1 MEWYR
6 VCWPRLTAKCVEPVV
21 SISWASCFIVGMV
34 RKMDRTLQF
43 SGLFPVRLVI
53 SLHNW
58 LRLTFIVSFTNLTAF
73 ALYNHSCYNIEILI
87 KLLTFFYSTFTKFFL
102 NFLSRFY
109 VFNVFFTLIWTFFL
123 HLCLGMPLWYPKQM
137 SKSRISDNNTQF
149 DFRRIYWL
157 IYLLFRFCCWR
168 SATLNILLLST
179 VDIKLHTYIH
189 TQELR

>member
-1 MEWYR
+1 M
-6 VCWPRLTAKCVEPVV
+6 
-21 SISWASCFIVGMV
+21 
-34 RKMDRTLQF
+34 
-43 SGLFPVRLVI
+43 
-53 SLHNW
+53 
-58 LRLTFIVSFTNLTAF
+58 
-73 ALYNHSCYNIEILI
+73 
-87 KLLTFFYSTFTKFFL
+87 
-102 NFLSRFY
+102 
-109 VFNVFFTLIWTFFL
+109 NVFL

-189 TQELR
+189 TYIHTYVHKNFIKMMSKHIYIGW